1 MPEQTSKQKV
11 IMPKNNKD
19 FFKTKSRWS
28 EIKDQLLGCYLIPY
42 FQKILM
48 TKRPIFY
55 VDCFAGKGKFEDGKP
70 GSPIIALGAR
80 DSCLSK
86 TMLRKGNV
94 KIETCFID
102 LNHAEEL
109 RTNIVHFNN
118 EYGHPNVVSGKY
130 EDKIEGLLSSKRGA
144 NVFLYI
150 DPYGIKAL
158 DIALF
163 DKFETYGFSSLE
175 MLINF
180 NSFGF
185 FRDACRALDVNY
197 ANDEALENLDD
208 LVEYEPTEVSVSK
221 QSEEL
226 LTRIAGGDYWKS
238 IVASYKN
245 KEIDGYKAEKR
256 LSTEYKQR
264 LRQRYGYVLDM
275 PIRLKAGQR
284 PKYRMFHVCDH
295 EDGCFLMAQ
304 NMQKRKDEL
313 FIHVQQGGQYSLFDL
328 TSTMSS
334 TFENELVT
342 VCAIKSKLKMH
353 LESVDADTKIT
364 KFLASF
370 VTEYGILCEFKMIY
384 GILEEL
390 EKENV
395 IEIVREPVA
404 TKTGKATAFWEE
416 NKNQQVT
423 IRGRQS

>member
-1 MPEQTSKQKV
+1 
-11 IMPKNNKD
+11 
-19 FFKTKSRWS
+19 
-28 EIKDQLLGCYLIPY
+28 
-42 FQKILM
+42 
-48 TKRPIFY
+48 
-55 VDCFAGKGKFEDGKP
+55 VDCFAGKGQFEDGKP
-70 GSPIIALGAR
+70 GSPIIALEAR

-86 TMLRKGNV
+86 TALQNDNV

-109 RTNIVHFNN
+109 RANIVRFNN
-118 EYGHPNVVSGKY
+118 DYGHPNIVSGKY
-130 EDKIEGLLSSKRGA
+130 EDKIEELLSSKRET

-158 DIALF
+158 DTVLF
-163 DKFETYGFSSLE
+163 DKFETYGFASLE

-197 ANDEALENLDD
+197 TNDEALENLDD

-226 LTRIAGGDYWKS
+226 LTRIAGGDYWKA
-238 IVASYKN
+238 IVTSYRN

-256 LSTEYKQR
+256 LSTEYKQI

-313 FIHVQQGGQYSLFDL
+313 FINVQQGGQYTLFDL
-328 TSTMSS
+328 APTMFS
-334 TFENELVT
+334 TFENEFVSACT
-342 VCAIKSKLKMH
+342 IKLKLKSH
-353 LESVDADTKIT
+353 LKSMDSETKIT
-364 KFLASF
+364 RLLATF
-370 VTEYGILCEFKMIY
+370 VNECGILCEFKMIY

-390 EKENV
+390 TKENF
-395 IEIVREPVA
+395 IEIVRTPAV
-404 TKTGKATAFWEE
+404 TKTGKPSTFWEE
-416 NKNQQVT
+416 NKNQQVI
-423 IRGRQS
+423 IRSHQS

>member
-1 MPEQTSKQKV
+1 
-11 IMPKNNKD
+11 MPKDNKD
-19 FFKTKSRWS
+19 FFKIKSRWS

-42 FQKILM
+42 FQKVLM
-48 TKRPIFY
+48 TGRPIFY

-70 GSPIIALGAR
+70 GSPIIALTAR
-80 DSCLSK
+80 DNCLSRTTLQNAK
-86 TMLRKGNV
+86 D

-102 LNHAEEL
+102 LNYAREL
-109 RTNIVHFNN
+109 SANIANFCGG
-118 EYGHPNVVSGKY
+118 YGNPNVVSGKY
-130 EDKIEGLLSSKRGA
+130 EDKIEELLSSKRGA

-163 DKFETYGFSSLE
+163 DKFETYGFSTLE

-185 FRDACRALDVNY
+185 FRDSCRALNVNY
-197 ANDEALENLDD
+197 ADDDAFKNLDE
-208 LVEYEPTEVSVSK
+208 LVEYEPTEVSASK

-245 KEIDGYKAEKR
+245 SEIDGYKAERR

-264 LRQRYGYVLDM
+264 LRQRYSYVLDM

-313 FIHVQQGGQYSLFDL
+313 FIQVQQGGQYTLFDL
-328 TSTMSS
+328 TPTMSS
-334 TFENELVT
+334 TFENELIS
-342 VCAIKSKLKMH
+342 AGEIKSKLKNH
-353 LESVDADTKIT
+353 LENLDSDPNIT
-364 KFLASF
+364 RFLAGF
-370 VTEYGILCEFKMIY
+370 ANEHGILCEFNMIY
-384 GILEEL
+384 DIFKEL
-390 EKENV
+390 EKEKV
-395 IEIVREPVA
+395 IKVVRTPA
-404 TKTGKATAFWEE
+404 HTKTGKVSTFWEE
-416 NKNQQVT
+416 SKDKQVT
-423 IRGRQS
+423 IRRRQS